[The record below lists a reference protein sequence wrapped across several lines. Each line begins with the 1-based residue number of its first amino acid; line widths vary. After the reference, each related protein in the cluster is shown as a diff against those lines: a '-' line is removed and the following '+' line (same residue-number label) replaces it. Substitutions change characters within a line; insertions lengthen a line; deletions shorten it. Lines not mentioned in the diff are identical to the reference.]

1 MLDVRKLIMLRAVAA
16 EGSIAGA
23 ARRLQYT
30 RSAVSQQITILEG
43 EAGTALL
50 DRTGNKI
57 ALTPAGNA
65 LVEHAERILIELRV
79 AEATMLS
86 HDEPAMTGLLRVGVP
101 FGEGPPEW
109 GRALSEVR
117 ARFPGMEI
125 KLVATTDELGADEV
139 RRDELDMVIVSRY
152 GVAEPETTPGLR
164 SWVLG
169 HDELQ
174 LCVPVGHRLAGRSA
188 CDMSELK
195 DESWIVCPAT
205 RLGQL
210 TVSLC
215 AIAGFE
221 PRVVATVNDVSTA
234 TGLVGFGWGI
244 TLAPHL
250 TPAARGADFTRIPLS
265 GTPIVR
271 HTVVIVRDGD
281 HLSPRIAAT
290 VEAMLALSGEI
301 DHIGA
306 ASTFRAP

>member
-16 EGSIAGA
+16 EGSIAA
-23 ARRLQYT
+23 AGRRLGYT
-30 RSAVSQQITILEG
+30 RSAVSQQLTILEG
-43 EAGTALL
+43 EAGTPLL

-57 ALTPAGNA
+57 MLTSAGRV

-79 AEATMLS
+79 AEATLKS
-86 HDEPAMTGLLRVGVP
+86 DDEPAMTGLLRVGVP
-101 FGEGPPEW
+101 FGEGPPGW

-117 ARFPGMEI
+117 ERFPGMEI
-125 KLVATTDELGADEV
+125 KLAATTDEAGADEV
-139 RRDELDMVIVSRY
+139 RRDELDMAIVSRY
-152 GVAEPETTPGLR
+152 GVAEPQTAAGLR

-169 HDELQ
+169 HDVLQ
-174 LCVPVGHRLAGRSA
+174 LCAPLGHRLAGRRS
-188 CDMSELK
+188 CEMSDLK
-195 DESWIVCPAT
+195 DEAWIVSPGT

-210 TVSLC
+210 TMSLC

-244 TLAPHL
+244 TIAPQL
-250 TPAARGADFTRIPLS
+250 TPAARGAEFIRIPLE
-265 GTPIVR
+265 GTEIVR

-290 VEAMLALSGEI
+290 IEAMLALSAEIGEGI
-301 DHIGA
+301 
-306 ASTFRAP
+306 